1 MSEDYQRDDIEA
13 IAQQISEEEKPGNE
27 SPRSKLVEAIL
38 LLLYARPLRTAE
50 IATNLGYETKY
61 ISSYLSY
68 WKKKGLVYQEGGRW
82 HLSRRGENIARDIIE
97 SQNNS
102 KFKEYLLL
110 AKQVLEGEKVYQTKN
125 NKVEKRDDKKA
136 QEVLW
141 FIDRKTSNEN
151 KKQQKTNPTDC
162 IKEILDKL
170 DDDEK
175 EILRYLLNKYKEW
188 GTTYIYLDQLQEEMK
203 ADTSWLFRVLK
214 NLQIKRLL
222 YVYQDP
228 KMGVRI
234 GLSKTLKEKLSS
246 C

>member
-1 MSEDYQRDDIEA
+1 MSEDYQSDDIEA
-13 IAQQISEEEKPGNE
+13 IAQQISEEEKTGKE

-110 AKQVLEGEKVYQTKN
+110 AKQVLEGEKVYQTKTTKLRKEMTKKHKKFCGLLREKPVMKTKN
-125 NKVEKRDDKKA
+125 NK
-136 QEVLW
+136 
-141 FIDRKTSNEN
+141 
-151 KKQQKTNPTDC
+151 
-162 IKEILDKL
+162 
-170 DDDEK
+170 
-175 EILRYLLNKYKEW
+175 
-188 GTTYIYLDQLQEEMK
+188 
-203 ADTSWLFRVLK
+203 
-214 NLQIKRLL
+214 RLI
-222 YVYQDP
+222 Q
-228 KMGVRI
+228 RI
-234 GLSKTLKEKLSS
+234 V
-246 C
+246 